1 MSDRDAPD
9 GYSLT
14 QIVLHW
20 TIAALIIFQ
29 LVFNR
34 PIQEAFDDRMD
45 GDPISEMAGATIHI
59 VVGLT
64 ILVLAVIRLAIRV
77 TRGAPPPHDDKP
89 AIINW
94 IGYATHL
101 LLYGFIFA
109 MPLTGAIAWF
119 FGVEMS
125 AEIHEIGRLVLIPAI
140 GFHVLGAL
148 AEHFVFRN
156 NSLMRMLRPSE

>member
-1 MSDRDAPD
+1 MSRTPPT
-9 GYSLT
+9 GYSRL

-29 LVFNR
+29 LLVNDGIQHAFNDSMEGE
-34 PIQEAFDDRMD
+34 PVED
-45 GDPISEMAGATIHI
+45 GAAALIHI
-59 VVGLT
+59 GVGIT
-64 ILVLAVIRLAIRV
+64 VLVLAAIRLGLRL

-94 IGYATHL
+94 LGYAAHL

-119 FGVEMS
+119 GGVELAAS
-125 AEIHEIGRLVLIPAI
+125 VHEVGRVGLILLIIVHVIGA
-140 GFHVLGAL
+140 F
-148 AEHFVFRN
+148 AEHFIFRN
-156 NSLMRMLRPSE
+156 DTLMRMLRPG